1 MTENPVPGS
10 TRPIWHFIIIFVLI
24 LVVNVLFA
32 RYGELAK
39 PVTNGMPGLYL
50 AVAFMIPFALWFRG
64 WGVLAAYLGCMIGST
79 IAPFLGLIDNAVFSV
94 ADLLQALIP
103 AVVFAFTS
111 ADPALRS
118 PRDWAYF
125 LAFAVLVA
133 TLAGAV
139 WGAYTLAFFGIVSWG
154 SAYLTG
160 VSWFLSDMIVIIFI
174 TTPLL
179 YLATPALRARGL
191 LAERSWW
198 R

>member
-1 MTENPVPGS
+1 MAENPVPKS
-10 TRPIWHFIIIFVLI
+10 SRPLWHFFAIFVLI
-24 LVVNVLFA
+24 LVANAILA

-39 PVTNGMPGLYL
+39 PSADGMPGLYL

-64 WGVLAAYLGCMIGST
+64 WGVLAAYLGCLAGAT
-79 IAPFLGLIDNAVFSV
+79 VAPVFGIVDNAVFSA

-103 AVVFAFTS
+103 AAVFAVAG

-125 LAFAVLVA
+125 LAFAMLA
-133 TLAGAV
+133 ANLAGAV
-139 WGAYTLAFFGIVSWG
+139 WGAYTLAFFGVVPWE
-154 SAYLTG
+154 SAYLSG
-160 VSWFLSDMIVIIFI
+160 VSWFLGNLVVTMIIAA
-174 TTPLL
+174 PLL

-191 LAERSWW
+191 LVNGWW

>member
-1 MTENPVPGS
+1 MAEHPVPES
-10 TRPIWHFIIIFVLI
+10 TRPLWHFIVLFVVI
-24 LVVNVLFA
+24 LVLNTIIA
-32 RYGELAK
+32 RYGEIAK

-64 WGVLAAYLGCMIGST
+64 WGVLAAYLGCMVGST

-103 AVVFAFTS
+103 AAVFAFAG

-125 LAFAVLVA
+125 LAFAILVA

-139 WGAYTLAFFGIVSWG
+139 WGAFTLALFGIVPWG

-179 YLATPALRARGL
+179 YLATPALQARGL
-191 LAERSWW
+191 LVSGWW